1 MDFQL
6 PGLTKCEALLLHFHR
21 DPRQCHEAIR
31 ESLLKSSLS
40 RHLQV
45 PCRSTGRTR
54 ALNKSPCRTG
64 NKNNTRYIDDRCIMM
79 HLENLDFKN
88 ISIKPST
95 SINTHLGNRR
105 IWHLPHSPLWRP
117 AGGWKADLDIRDVDA
132 KHPWGT
138 QQTGDM
144 NWLVVCLP
152 PEKIWKSDWII
163 IPTLGENKTCSKP
176 PASEWWNMTNRHW
189 IQVWRKQTPGFWRIH
204 LRFRLNLYPVLS
216 VITEIAG

>member
-1 MDFQL
+1 M
-6 PGLTKCEALLLHFHR
+6 R
-21 DPRQCHEAIR
+21 RY
-31 ESLLKSSLS
+31 ESLCSNPACLVIY
-40 RHLQV
+40 RCPADPQGERG
-45 PCRSTGRTR
+45 PSTNHPAGPGIKTTH
-54 ALNKSPCRTG
+54 AY
-64 NKNNTRYIDDRCIMM
+64 TRYIDDRCIMM

-144 NWLVVCLP
+144 NWLVVCVP

-204 LRFRLNLYPVLS
+204 LRVRLNLYPVLS